1 MEPHNHQTN
10 FQYDSGQGP
19 SNMMPNMAPQQP
31 IYYPQQHVMHQGFPQ
46 QQAPDFSSY
55 QPDPNAL
62 AYGNSGQFASLPLP
76 LLPTEPLPQTCQSEP
91 AAKHQQQGKNKR
103 SPAGTPSKK
112 IPEYVRELLERK
124 HPGFLDVDFAERALS
139 NLARKIAGQTS
150 VMDEWRRAI
159 YESDTNSGCV
169 CVVRPKD
176 GRMTITKAT
185 GNAGCKKVF
194 PQIFV
199 CQVFRWPNI
208 VFHHDIKS
216 SSVCSYPGVIKPPNV
231 DKSKDDTVE
240 DATREM
246 ICVNPY
252 HYDLSPE
259 AANRFKKQSTPK
271 TKQPKNPLP
280 AVIADTAE
288 DSSAM
293 SITDDD
299 EAESDDDVLEYV
311 DDGIDY
317 AALWDSKAV
326 KQISSIPK
334 KITVQD
340 LLQEMRIFSLN
351 KDLRKF
357 EPSNLDVNQFE
368 KEMQEMIV
376 EGRYKKVLGLDE
388 KLKPSP
394 KVSDQQLMPP
404 PNQLPCPSNVLL
416 QEPDEEDS
424 AIQNLLEDIRGS
436 FERQFDDDFT
446 GLTEAAANDDS
457 NQGNQSNTSRASSPF
472 ENINIGPTFTM
483 ADTQGLEELAASA
496 EDLLASSPDEMPLE
510 GWSMS
515 QEVFDNFFSTPTNSS
530 APSTSNDGY
539 NQQHGFE
546 PF

>member
-1 MEPHNHQTN
+1 MEQHHHQTDFN
-10 FQYDSGQGP
+10 YEAQGP
-19 SNMMPNMAPQQP
+19 STSGMMPTLAPQQP
-31 IYYPQQHVMHQGFPQ
+31 LYYPQQHHMHQGYP
-46 QQAPDFSSY
+46 QQAPDFTSY

-62 AYGNSGQFASLPLP
+62 AYGNSGQFASLPMP
-76 LLPTEPLPQTCQSEP
+76 LLPTEPLPQACQNEQP
-91 AAKHQQQGKNKR
+91 KKAQQQSKSKR
-103 SPAGTPSKK
+103 SPVTPSKK

-124 HPGFLDVDFAERALS
+124 NDGFLDVDFAERALS

-159 YESDTNSGCV
+159 YESDSNSGCV

-231 DKSKDDTVE
+231 DKSTVKDDTSE
-240 DATREM
+240 L

-259 AANRFKKQSTPK
+259 AEARFRKQSTPK
-271 TKQPKNPLP
+271 AKQPK
-280 AVIADTAE
+280 I
-288 DSSAM
+288 SSTETIAM
-293 SITDDD
+293 STDD
-299 EAESDDDVLEYV
+299 EADSDDDVLEYV
-311 DDGIDY
+311 DDGVDY

-326 KQISSIPK
+326 KFTSSEPK

-351 KDLRKF
+351 KDLRTF
-357 EPSNLDVNQFE
+357 EPSNLEVNQFE

-376 EGRYKKVLGLDE
+376 EARYKKILGLQD
-388 KLKPSP
+388 KVKPPP
-394 KVSDQQLMPP
+394 KVSDQELMPP
-404 PNQLPCPSNVLL
+404 PTQPPCPSNVIP

-446 GLTEAAANDDS
+446 GLTEPATNDDS
-457 NQGNQSNTSRASSPF
+457 NQGSHGNTSRSSSPF
-472 ENINIGPTFTM
+472 DNINIGPTFTM

-515 QEVFDNFFSTPTNSS
+515 QEVFDNFFSTSAPSQ
-530 APSTSNDGY
+530 APSTSNDGF